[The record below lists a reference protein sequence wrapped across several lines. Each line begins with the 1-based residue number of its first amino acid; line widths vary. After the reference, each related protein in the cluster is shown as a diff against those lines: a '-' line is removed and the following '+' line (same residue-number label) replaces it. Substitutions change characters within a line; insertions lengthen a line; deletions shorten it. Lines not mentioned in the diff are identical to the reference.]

1 MSKLGK
7 LGNDLYNGERS
18 IDFIGRKWTWYAISA
33 VFLVVAASGLLF
45 KGLNFGIE
53 FTGGSQ
59 YTINLP
65 ADRAN
70 QDTADELR
78 KVVAGT
84 GIADAS
90 APVVTTQ
97 GDQAIV
103 VQTQARTTAESDEVA
118 GASVDATGID
128 PADDLSREEIGPS
141 WGAEV
146 AEQSSIGLAVFLVLV
161 MLFIW
166 AYCREWKM
174 SVGAMVAL
182 IHDVT
187 ITAGIYALS
196 GFQVTPAT
204 VTAVLTQRIRPDAE
218 EEFHRVQARML
229 RAMEQFEGFLRS
241 DLLPPVPGVQE
252 DHVIVFSFASKA
264 HLDRW
269 LESDERRQ
277 LLTDLAPLIEGERT
291 LNVVG
296 GFAGWFPAPGLPQP
310 VRWKQAVAVL
320 LALFPTTLTLGFL
333 QRWLVPDI
341 PWTAALFVSNVLG
354 VSVLT
359 WLLMPLVT
367 RWLGGWL
374 RR

>member
-1 MSKLGK
+1 MSEATPTVIVSRRVRPGAERDFEQWTNRLRSAAERFDGYLGSELQPPDAAHPDEWVIIYRFASVAELEAWLNSSERSALMK
-7 LGNDLYNGERS
+7 EGERLLAEPA
-18 IDFIGRKWTWYAISA
+18 REQR
-33 VFLVVAASGLLF
+33 VV
-45 KGLNFGIE
+45 E
-53 FTGGSQ
+53 
-59 YTINLP
+59 P
-65 ADRAN
+65 A
-70 QDTADELR
+70 
-78 KVVAGT
+78 
-84 GIADAS
+84 
-90 APVVTTQ
+90 
-97 GDQAIV
+97 
-103 VQTQARTTAESDEVA
+103 A
-118 GASVDATGID
+118 GAA
-128 PADDLSREEIGPS
+128 A
-141 WGAEV
+141 
-146 AEQSSIGLAVFLVLV
+146 
-161 MLFIW
+161 
-166 AYCREWKM
+166 
-174 SVGAMVAL
+174 
-182 IHDVT
+182 
-187 ITAGIYALS
+187 
-196 GFQVTPAT
+196 
-204 VTAVLTQRIRPDAE
+204 VTAVLTQRIRPEAE